1 MTANASLFSQMKPT
15 FPDGGYKSFPKM
27 GSVKFFCTFI
37 RRHIDKSDNT
47 MYTYYKV
54 HSDKIRFV
62 EWHTLRNKNLQSGVF
77 SHLIFLFFC
86 HIYKI
91 KSFCRRILDG
101 ICCSTRI
108 FRKIANTNVII

>member
-47 MYTYYKV
+47 MYTYYKY
-54 HSDKIRFV
+54 I
-62 EWHTLRNKNLQSGVF
+62 W
-77 SHLIFLFFC
+77 
-86 HIYKI
+86 I
-91 KSFCRRILDG
+91 KSDSSSGILYEIRI
-101 ICCSTRI
+101 CNQVF
-108 FRKIANTNVII
+108 FRT